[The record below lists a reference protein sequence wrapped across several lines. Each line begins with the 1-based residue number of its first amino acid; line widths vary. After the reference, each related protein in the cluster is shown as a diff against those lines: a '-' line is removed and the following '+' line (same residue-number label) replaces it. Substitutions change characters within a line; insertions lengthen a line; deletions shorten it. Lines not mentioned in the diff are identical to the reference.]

1 MSSTLASLNEAWTE
15 IAQDLPFEYTFLD
28 DTMAAQ
34 YDAQKEWSKII
45 SISMITAIILS
56 CFGLFGLVAMAIAG
70 RRSEIGVRKVLGA
83 TVAQIVRL
91 YSWKYT
97 QLVLLSFLFAMPVS
111 YYFLEKWLE
120 TFAFRI
126 DLGVRIYIIAGIIT
140 LGIAFLTVVYKI
152 MEAALANPAHV
163 LRDE

>member
-1 MSSTLASLNEAWTE
+1 
-15 IAQDLPFEYTFLD
+15 
-28 DTMAAQ
+28 
-34 YDAQKEWSKII
+34 
-45 SISMITAIILS
+45 MITAIILS

-83 TVAQIVRL
+83 TVVQIVSF

-97 QLVLLSFLFAMPVS
+97 RLVLLSFLIAMPVS
-111 YYFLEKWLE
+111 YYYLEKWLE

-126 DLGVRIYIIAGIIT
+126 DLGVQIYVVAGIIT

-152 MEAALANPAHV
+152 LEAALANPAQV